1 MNVAVYPGSFDPIT
15 NGHLDVVRRAS
26 AVFDRLVVAVL
37 ENPSKSPLL
46 ETEQRLAAIREA
58 LDEAALGT
66 VEVDAF
72 QGLTVE
78 FCRRLDAKFLVR
90 GLRGGRDLE
99 AEMQLALNNRQLAP
113 EIDTVFFLTSHEH
126 AFVSSSLVREIS
138 RFGGDVSG
146 MVPAAA
152 LRRLPG
158 PAGSPV
164 P

>member
-15 NGHLDVVRRAS
+15 LGHLDVVRRAA

-46 ETEQRLAAIREA
+46 AAEERLAAIREA
-58 LDEAALGT
+58 LDEAGLDA

-72 QGLTVE
+72 RGLTVD
-78 FCRRLDAKFLVR
+78 FCRRRGARFLVR
-90 GLRGGRDLE
+90 GLRGAGDLE
-99 AEMQLALNNRQLAP
+99 GEMQLALNNRQLAP

-126 AFVSSSLVREIS
+126 AFVSSTLVREIS

-152 LRRLPG
+152 LRRLPK
-158 PAGSPV
+158 PPESLV

>member
-1 MNVAVYPGSFDPIT
+1 MKVAVYPGSFDPVT
-15 NGHLDVVRRAS
+15 NGHLDVVRRAA
-26 AVFDRLVVAVL
+26 AVFDRLIVAIL

-46 ETEQRLAAIREA
+46 DTPERLAAIHEA
-58 LDEAALGT
+58 LDEGGLGD
-66 VEVDAF
+66 VEVDTF

-78 FCRRLDAKFLVR
+78 FCRRREARFLVR

-99 AEMQLALNNRQLAP
+99 AEMQLALNNRHLAP
-113 EIDTVFFLTSHEH
+113 EIDTVFFLTSHDH

-152 LRRLPG
+152 LRRLPK